1 MIPKR
6 NFTMSYETFVSLVTQ
21 APATETISTSI
32 VPTTTDIY
40 TSILP
45 TTSAA
50 STTNAVTTYWQN
62 SGKLQ

>member
-1 MIPKR
+1 MTPQQ
-6 NFTMSYETFVSLVTQ
+6 NNTMSHETFVSLVTQ

-32 VPTTTDIY
+32 VPTTKAIN